1 MSYVKQN
8 WKTGDT
14 ITATKMNNMDNAIS
28 VNDSAISVLNEN
40 KLNKPTNTGIEGQII
55 VKGTGDTVRF
65 EDMPTANTTTI
76 KIGTVTTGEAGTQ
89 ASVTNSGTDTNV
101 VLDMVIPKG
110 EKGDK
115 GEAGGDIDTSNFA
128 TLADDNTFSGTNTF
142 SNPVS
147 VASPTSDNHAV
158 NKGYLASATVENAT
172 KAERD
177 SDGNIIKDTYFNIKT
192 GIVND
197 GYIASGEH
205 TFRIKNQSANTASGS
220 GFILQSDRVGIYNW
234 NLNKYIL
241 SSLNSGKGYVQGN
254 TPPIET
260 SDGTMATCNFVK
272 SQSASMQ
279 VSTLDTDYNY
289 WIKEP
294 SGLVIQYAEL
304 DANTQEIDVP
314 LPISF
319 PNKCLF
325 VGVEI
330 LNTEKDVSK
339 NVDFNIIEK
348 NVDSIKLLKIG
359 TGNPTIIVRAE
370 GI

>member
-158 NKGYLASATVENAT
+158 NKGYLTSATVANAIQAT
-172 KAERD
+172 QD
-177 SDGNIIKDTYFNIKT
+177 SDGNIIKDTYFNTKK
-192 GIVND
+192 GVMSG
-197 GYIASGEH
+197 GYIASGDH
-205 TFRIKNQSANTASGS
+205 TLRIKNKNTDVNSGN
-220 GFILQSDRVGIYNW
+220 GFILTGGGIGFY
-234 NLNKYIL
+234 
-241 SSLNSGKGYVQGN
+241 
-254 TPPIET
+254 
-260 SDGTMATCNFVK
+260 D
-272 SQSASMQ
+272 
-279 VSTLDTDYNY
+279 
-289 WIKEP
+289 
-294 SGLVIQYAEL
+294 
-304 DANTQEIDVP
+304 
-314 LPISF
+314 
-319 PNKCLF
+319 
-325 VGVEI
+325 
-330 LNTEKDVSK
+330 
-339 NVDFNIIEK
+339 
-348 NVDSIKLLKIG
+348 
-359 TGNPTIIVRAE
+359 
-370 GI
+370 